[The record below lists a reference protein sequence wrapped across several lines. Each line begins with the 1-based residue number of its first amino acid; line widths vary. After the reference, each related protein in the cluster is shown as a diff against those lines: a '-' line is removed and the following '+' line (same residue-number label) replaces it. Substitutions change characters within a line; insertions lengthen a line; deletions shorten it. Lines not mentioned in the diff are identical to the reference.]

1 MKAKIYI
8 SYKDGILD
16 PQGKTIGHA
25 LDSIGIKKINSVRM
39 GKYIEMEFKLNQ
51 KLYDF
56 DKCNVLFGSKYTMI
70 IRKIH
75 RPFSFDDFIRFTN
88 SEIDEWSSI
97 EKH

>member
-39 GKYIEMEFKLNQ
+39 GKFIEMEFKGISKDEASKITDESCR
-51 KLYDF
+51 KLLANPNTETYKF
-56 DKCNVLFGSKYTMI
+56 DLV
-70 IRKIH
+70 
-75 RPFSFDDFIRFTN
+75 
-88 SEIDEWSSI
+88 EE
-97 EKH
+97 